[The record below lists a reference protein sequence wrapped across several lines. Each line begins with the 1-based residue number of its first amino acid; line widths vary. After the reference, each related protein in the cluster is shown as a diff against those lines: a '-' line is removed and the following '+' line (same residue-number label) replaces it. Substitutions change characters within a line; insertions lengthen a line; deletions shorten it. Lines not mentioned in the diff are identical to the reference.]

1 MALGGFL
8 GTQSIWVSQTV
19 EQCLLSQ
26 VLMCS
31 SRTGP
36 LYYIYMSLLSTFST
50 NSINIVAGV
59 NGLEVGQALVIALS
73 VALND
78 SLYLPVWPRIAF
90 GEPGALHE
98 FVFMEGG
105 PILRRGSEPL
115 IQRHL
120 LSLYFMGPLIGVCL
134 GLLYHN
140 W

>member
-1 MALGGFL
+1 
-8 GTQSIWVSQTV
+8 V
-19 EQCLLSQ
+19 
-26 VLMCS
+26 
-31 SRTGP
+31 
-36 LYYIYMSLLSTFST
+36 YMSLLSTFST
-50 NSINIVAGV
+50 NSINILAGV

-78 SLYLPVWPRIAF
+78 AMYLPVWPRIAF
-90 GEPGALHE
+90 GQPGQVGEL
-98 FVFMEGG
+98 VLLEGG
-105 PILRRGSEPL
+105 PILRRGSEEL